1 MERSESFKEIATAL
15 AKAQAAMH
23 GATKDGK
30 NPAFKSQY
38 ATLASVIEAAR
49 GPLTD
54 NGIAFLQTP
63 GILTAEGLPITT
75 TLMHCSGEFVSTTLV
90 MPVQKRDPQGI
101 GSVITYGCRYSLM
114 SLLGL
119 PPVDD
124 DGEAAM
130 DRSAPQQ
137 RPVAQKPAP
146 KATPA
151 AVQQDED
158 PFGLP
163 PLDDEYDESKTK
175 YIATCKEIIRTH
187 AGDYSHLVV
196 WWNGEKD
203 ARRDFSLNQAE
214 VDDLKA
220 ALQARAPQQ
229 KEAAE

>member
-49 GPLTD
+49 GPLTE

-63 GILTAEGLPITT
+63 GVLTPEGLPITT
-75 TLMHCSGEFVSTTLV
+75 TLMHCSGEWVSSTLV

-130 DRSAPQQ
+130 DRTPQ
-137 RPVAQKPAP
+137 RPAPRLAPP
-146 KATPA
+146 KASVSEPSPFDDEEDTDPRSASQRIADEQIAIIYQRPTAGSIDSFRSRPA
-151 AVQQDED
+151 VNADFAVLEDED
-158 PFGLP
+158 KERVEEAVRVRKAELAP
-163 PLDDEYDESKTK
+163 PTLM
-175 YIATCKEIIRTH
+175 
-187 AGDYSHLVV
+187 AG
-196 WWNGEKD
+196 E
-203 ARRDFSLNQAE
+203 
-214 VDDLKA
+214 
-220 ALQARAPQQ
+220 
-229 KEAAE
+229 